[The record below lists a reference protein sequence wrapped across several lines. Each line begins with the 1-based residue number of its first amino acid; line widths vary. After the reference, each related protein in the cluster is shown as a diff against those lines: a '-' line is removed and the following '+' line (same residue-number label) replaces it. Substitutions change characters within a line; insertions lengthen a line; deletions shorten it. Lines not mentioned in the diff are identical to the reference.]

1 MSHHHSKIPTDILVV
16 FFNVLFQTTNIV
28 WGELIVGD
36 INLTICI
43 MRHIKTKS
51 DLFGLFVENAY
62 PNSFSHTFLTS
73 ACQGRSLRRRLDQ
86 GLCKL
91 HATKIG

>member
-1 MSHHHSKIPTDILVV
+1 
-16 FFNVLFQTTNIV
+16 
-28 WGELIVGD
+28 
-36 INLTICI
+36 

-91 HATKIG
+91 HATKLGQH